1 MSGLFRYFDQF
12 VDSTVERDTHFQQ
25 QRTVIANDAV
35 FIVIINDL
43 VTDAGSFAQLIARDV
58 LLRQKFIQTDA
69 YP

>member
-1 MSGLFRYFDQF
+1 MSGLFRYFNQF

-43 VTDAGSFAQLIARDV
+43 VTDAGSFAQFIARDV